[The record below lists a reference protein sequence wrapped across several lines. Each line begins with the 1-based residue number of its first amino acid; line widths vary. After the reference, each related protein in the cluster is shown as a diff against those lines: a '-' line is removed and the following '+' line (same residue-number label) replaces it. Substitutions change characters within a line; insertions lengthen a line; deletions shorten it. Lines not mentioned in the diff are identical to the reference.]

1 MQFQKDQSG
10 KAAGAGRAIVQAC
23 VHAGL
28 EGRGPGDR
36 VGQAG
41 VHPENET
48 QKQEKQSLGR
58 QDVHTKTAG
67 FQPGGQALG
76 GTAVD
81 GRRGAHEDRPGVANR
96 FESSFEVVGELS
108 SLWA

>member
-67 FQPGGQALG
+67 FPPGGEALG
-76 GTAVD
+76 GKAVD
-81 GRRGAHEDRPGVANR
+81 GRRERPEDRPGAPNWS
-96 FESSFEVVGELS
+96 ESSFEVVGQLS
-108 SLWA
+108 SVWS